1 MISSKLRYVWRIC
14 CSPNKGWFQ
23 FDCCECSHFS
33 FFFCILMQHPY
44 SSTLYLFLSETTCS
58 CLYFFAL
65 YNYQSYPPPP
75 PSHTHTHT
83 YFKDN
88 ALLFFPAVSHYPAV
102 YIFVLLSLSSSI
114 FLVPRTSFSYY
125 SCVPGLF
132 FTSSSLACSRLSP
145 TLCGS
150 YAWHLPQP
158 FDMLHFILWVSH
170 VTLLGFVC
178 ACDCFPQKVRVKQR
192 EKRMNK
198 EEEFTHLARVC

>member
-1 MISSKLRYVWRIC
+1 MLLSKQRVISVWLLWVLTLLLLFLNFNAT
-14 CSPNKGWFQ
+14 PLFL
-23 FDCCECSHFS
+23 HPLS
-33 FFFCILMQHPY
+33 FFKWDHM
-44 SSTLYLFLSETTCS
+44 FLSVFLCFIQLS
-58 CLYFFAL
+58 VL
-65 YNYQSYPPPP
+65 SPP

>member
-65 YNYQSYPPPP
+65 YNYQSYHP